1 MSAIVIATKNSKC
14 LPMLAAS
21 ITFYLPE
28 FFTVYISGSG
38 MILPKH
44 RTITSDNT
52 AANFGDAY
60 NAVALQAFEDG
71 HEDIIVCNDDVVLTP
86 YTWQTMAEDLK
97 IIPEKNRCWVAAR
110 ADYARGM
117 QNIRY
122 QQDGDRNGTI
132 RHASENSIIEVDVIA
147 PIFAHITKDAWINF
161 PPLNWFS
168 DDIQCLDLQST
179 GGKHYISRA
188 YVHHVGSQTCG
199 PDFKQCIEDA
209 KPWIQANRPEL
220 AELWF
225 KTS

>member
-1 MSAIVIATKNSKC
+1 MPAIVIATKNGKC

-52 AANFGDAY
+52 ADNFGDAY
-60 NAVALQAFEDG
+60 NAVALQAIDDG
-71 HEDIIVCNDDVVLTP
+71 HKDLLVCNDDIVFNP
-86 YTWQTMAEDLK
+86 YTWPTLAEDLK
-97 IIPEKNRCWVAAR
+97 IIPEKGRGWVATR
-110 ADYARGM
+110 SDYARGM
-117 QNIRY
+117 QNIRFRHE
-122 QQDGDRNGTI
+122 GDRDSI
-132 RHASENSIIEVDVIA
+132 RHASEDSIIEVDVIA
-147 PIFAHITKDAWINF
+147 PICAYIQSKDWIDF
-161 PPLNWFS
+161 PPINWFS
-168 DDIQCLDLQST
+168 DDIQCMDMQDKGL
-179 GGKHYISRA
+179 KHYISRA

-209 KPWIQANRPEL
+209 KPWIQQNRPEL
-220 AELWF
+220 AATWF